1 MANDMDTLTSRLVS
15 ELTTGLTGNYANLYV
30 ARGLFRPAAL
40 PTFDR
45 YAIIVSPA
53 PRPWDER
60 RVAVPKIQYTLR
72 VDLYVLVKNWEQT
85 DNPLFGTAAGNR
97 GLFELV
103 NDIKVLLRLSNL
115 SGLLDKTYDEPGGD
129 PSAQGAGGMEFQDTI
144 PGFDTAE
151 HALVHRVRIPYQAR
165 MEPFCHPRL

>member
-1 MANDMDTLTSRLVS
+1 MDTLTSRLVS
-15 ELTTGLTGNYANLYV
+15 ELSSGLTANYSGLV
-30 ARGLFRPAAL
+30 VQRGLFRPAAL
-40 PTFDR
+40 PTFSR

-53 PRPWDER
+53 TRPWEER

-72 VDLYVLVKNWEQT
+72 VDLYLLVKNWEQT

-97 GLFELV
+97 GIFELV
-103 NDIKVLLRLSNL
+103 NDVKILLRLSNL

-129 PSAQGAGGMEFQDTI
+129 PTAQGAGGIEFQDTI
-144 PGFDTAE
+144 PGFDTSE
-151 HALVHRVRIPYQAR
+151 HALVHRARIPYQAR